1 VQNKKSLEKSRD
13 FLFLIASIK
22 AIIFVVPTTVV
33 YYLSFYILINQNIYF
48 KKIKEF
54 VVPTTVV
61 SSLIPVN
68 ITEILEIYCLH
79 LFIF

>member
-1 VQNKKSLEKSRD
+1 MQNKKSLEKSRD

-68 ITEILEIYCLH
+68 ITEILEIYCLN